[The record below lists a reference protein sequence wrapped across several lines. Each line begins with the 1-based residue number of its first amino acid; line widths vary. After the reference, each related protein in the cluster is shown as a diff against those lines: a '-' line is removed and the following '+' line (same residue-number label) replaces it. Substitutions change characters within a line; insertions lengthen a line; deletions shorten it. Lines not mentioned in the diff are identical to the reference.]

1 MSKIL
6 FIQSSQY
13 MSKGGIVKQKKLY
26 LPGLVFPLL
35 TTYVPEHW
43 EVEVALEI
51 IDGVDFESDADLI
64 GIGSMGHAIFR
75 GFDIADEFRKRG
87 KIVFF
92 GGYMASMIP
101 DIVLQHAD
109 SLIMGDAEI
118 SLPKLLSDFERTGSI
133 KKMYNNPITDI
144 SNLPVP
150 NYEILTKKRI
160 ANMLPVQAGRGCNHS
175 CSFCSIA
182 CLYRGKHMVRPVDD
196 VIRDIKKIKSL
207 GYKKFYIID
216 DNLVANPKYLR
227 ELCARIKSLKMKW
240 SSQCTMNLAKDKDLL
255 KIVADAGCEI
265 LSLGIESLS
274 QDGLDKLHKK
284 WLKVNEHEKLIKNFT
299 DAGIMVSAE
308 MIIGTDGDTVEG
320 IKKTF
325 DFIQNVK
332 LPLVRVYILTPIPS
346 TSMFIELK
354 NSQRLIHED
363 YSKYTAS
370 HCVHYPEKI
379 TPDELT
385 ETYNW
390 INQKIFSLKSIFS
403 RTIGNKNFLRHPGK
417 YLFAF
422 FVNLHYRSYVKKG
435 ETPLIV

>member
-1 MSKIL
+1 MPKIL

-13 MSKGGIVKQKKLY
+13 RAKGGIVKQKKLY

-35 TTYVPEHW
+35 STYVPKNW
-43 EVEVALEI
+43 EVEVALEV
-51 IDGVDFESDADLI
+51 IDNVDFDSDADLI
-64 GIGSMGHAIFR
+64 GIGGMGHAIFR
-75 GFDIADEFRKRG
+75 GFDIADEFRKKG

-101 DIVLQHAD
+101 DIVLHHAD
-109 SLIMGDAEI
+109 SLIIGDAEV
-118 SLPKLLSDFERTGSI
+118 SLPELLSDFERTGSV
-133 KKMYNNPITDI
+133 KKMYENPITNI
-144 SNLPVP
+144 SHLPVP
-150 NYEILTKKRI
+150 NYEILTDKKI
-160 ANMLPVQAGRGCNHS
+160 GDMLPVQAGRGCNHT

-182 CLYRGKHMVRPVDD
+182 CLYKGKHMARPVDD
-196 VIRDIKKIKSL
+196 VVRDIKKIKSL

-216 DNLVANPKYLR
+216 DNLVANPAYLR
-227 ELCARIKSLKMKW
+227 ELCAKIKPLHMKW
-240 SSQCTMNLAKDKDLL
+240 SSQCTMNLARDKELL

-265 LSLGIESLS
+265 LSMGIESIS
-274 QDGLDKLHKK
+274 QEGLDRLNKK
-284 WLKVNEHEKLIKNFT
+284 WLRVNDHEELIKNFS

-308 MIIGTDGDTVEG
+308 MMIGTDGDTVEG

-325 DFIQNVK
+325 DFIQKVK

-346 TSMFIELK
+346 TSMYDELK

-370 HCVHYPEKI
+370 QCVHYPEKI
-379 TPDELT
+379 TPDALN

-390 INQKIFSLKSIFS
+390 MNQHVFSLKSIFS
-403 RTIGNKNFLRHPGK
+403 RTLGSKNFLRHPGI